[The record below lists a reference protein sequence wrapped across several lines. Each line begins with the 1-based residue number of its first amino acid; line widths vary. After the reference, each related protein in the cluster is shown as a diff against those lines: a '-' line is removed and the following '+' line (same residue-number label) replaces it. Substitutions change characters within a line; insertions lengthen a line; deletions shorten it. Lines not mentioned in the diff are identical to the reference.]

1 MVEEPS
7 SEVWSHPALSVRR
20 SAISGDG
27 LFAGVDIAAGD
38 RLFRLGGRLVTT
50 VELGSLIAD
59 ANANGRYVDTI
70 AIVEGRHLVLPADT
84 IVHYA
89 NHSCDP
95 NLWHVGSYDVVAR
108 RDIRAGEELTIDYG
122 TNSGAPGFVMRCTC
136 GTTRCREVVTSED
149 WRVVELQH
157 RYAGHWTPALAQRI
171 EGTSPTDN
179 RKVPMLGLCRH
190 AEPDAY
196 N

>member
-7 SEVWSHPALSVRR
+7 SEVWSHPALSARP

-27 LFAGVDIAAGD
+27 LFTGVDISAGD
-38 RLFRLGGRLVTT
+38 RLFRLGGRLVST

-70 AIVEGRHLVLPADT
+70 TIVEGRHLVLPTDS
-84 IVHYA
+84 IVHFA

-95 NLWHVGSYDVVAR
+95 NLWHVGFYDVVAR

-122 TNSGAPGFVMRCTC
+122 TNSGAPGFEMRCTC
-136 GTTRCREVVTSED
+136 GTTRCRGVVTSED
-149 WRVVELQH
+149 WRLVELQH
-157 RYAGHWTPALAQRI
+157 LYAGHWTPALAQRI
-171 EGTSPTDN
+171 EDTSPTDN
-179 RKVPMLGLCRH
+179 AK
-190 AEPDAY
+190 
-196 N
+196 